1 MSHINAFLRKCGE
14 MKSYSKNYSIMAVLY
29 SWVILPQRPSLHG
42 ENTLENMLIKQ
53 VVEYD
58 FPFGVD
64 KDVCV

>member
-1 MSHINAFLRKCGE
+1 ME
-14 MKSYSKNYSIMAVLY
+14 SYSKKYSIMAVLY
-29 SWVILPQRPSLHG
+29 SWVILPQRPSLHR

-58 FPFGVD
+58 FPLGVH

>member
-1 MSHINAFLRKCGE
+1 
-14 MKSYSKNYSIMAVLY
+14 MAGLY
-29 SWVILPQRPSLHG
+29 SWVILPQRPSLHR

-58 FPFGVD
+58 FPLGVD